1 MSQHFASI
9 WKRARRQHLWEAAQ
23 YNVIGR
29 SCCLSQSKCANLLH
43 FLLVTESQSGLE
55 ENFLLLVFCFS
66 SNEGTLLS
74 SNKSC
79 SHQFA
84 VDCV

>member
-9 WKRARRQHLWEAAQ
+9 WKRARRQRLWEAAQ
-23 YNVIGR
+23 NNVIGR

-43 FLLVTESQSGLE
+43 FLLVTESQSGLK
-55 ENFLLLVFCFS
+55 ENFFLKGHCSVPI
-66 SNEGTLLS
+66 
-74 SNKSC
+74 KSC

-84 VDCV
+84 IDCV